1 LWLVDNLK
9 MVKDRYISVD
19 VFRGFTIALMIIVNS
34 PGNWGNTF
42 APLLHADWHGITLT
56 DFVYPF
62 FIFIVGV
69 SIVLSNKNKGTSSST
84 KTILFRSIKIFT
96 LGVFLGVF
104 TGFMYQVVG
113 SGESFSLSDIRIPGV
128 LQRIALVYLFCAIL
142 YNYTNWVQQ
151 LVVMLSLLVVY
162 YILMTFV
169 SVPGIGP
176 GVLEPGK
183 NLAAYIDSL
192 LIPGSMW
199 EGTWDPEGILSTLPA
214 IASGIGGML
223 AGYILTTKKTIENK
237 VIIMYFVGVFCLLD
251 SFVWEWIMPINK
263 NLWTSTYVMYTTG
276 WAFLMLASSV
286 LLCDI
291 LKLDSWFK
299 VGIIFG
305 SNSIAIYA
313 LSQMLTYFAY
323 GMPVF
328 DTSFN
333 GIIYGGMVDLGV
345 YPKIASLLW
354 AILYAFVCYTVAVYL
369 YRKKIFFRL

>member
-1 LWLVDNLK
+1 
-9 MVKDRYISVD
+9 MIKDRFISVD

-34 PGNWGNTF
+34 PGSWGNTF

-69 SIVLSNKNKGTSSST
+69 SIVLSNNNKGTSSSP
-84 KTILFRSIKIFT
+84 KTILLRSLKIFS
-96 LGVFLGVF
+96 LGVFLGFF
-104 TGFMYQVVG
+104 TEFMYHVVD
-113 SGESFSLSDIRIPGV
+113 SGESLSLSDIRIPGV
-128 LQRIALVYLFCAIL
+128 LQRIALVYLSCAIL

-151 LVVMLSLLVVY
+151 LIVMLSLLVLY
-162 YILMTFV
+162 YISMTFIP
-169 SVPGIGP
+169 VPGIGP

-199 EGTWDPEGILSTLPA
+199 EGTWDPEGILSTFPA

-223 AGYILTTKKTIENK
+223 AGYILTTKKTIQNK

-276 WAFLMLASSV
+276 WAFLILASSV
-286 LLCDI
+286 LFCDI
-291 LKLDSWFK
+291 LKLNSWFK
-299 VGIIFG
+299 VGIVFG
-305 SNSIAIYA
+305 SNSIAVYA

-328 DTSFN
+328 DSSFN
-333 GIIYGGMVDLGV
+333 GIIYGGMVNFGV
-345 YPKIASLLW
+345 YPKLASLLW
-354 AILYAFVCYTVAVYL
+354 AILYTLFCYTVALYL

>member
-1 LWLVDNLK
+1 

-69 SIVLSNKNKGTSSST
+69 SIVLSNNNKGTSSST

-113 SGESFSLSDIRIPGV
+113 SGDSFSLSDIRIPGV

-162 YILMTFV
+162 YILMNFV

-237 VIIMYFVGVFCLLD
+237 VIIMYFIGIICLLD

-333 GIIYGGMVDLGV
+333 GIIYGGMVNLGV

-354 AILYAFVCYTVAVYL
+354 AFLYAFVCYTVAVYL

>member
-1 LWLVDNLK
+1 MWLLIRINMMK
-9 MVKDRYISVD
+9 ERYISVD

-69 SIVLSNKNKGTSSST
+69 SIVLSNNNKGTSSST

-333 GIIYGGMVDLGV
+333 GIIYGGMVDFGV
-345 YPKIASLLW
+345 YPKLASLLW
-354 AILYAFVCYTVAVYL
+354 AILYAVVCYTVALYL
-369 YRKKIFFRL
+369 YQKKLFFRL